1 MIQHGTPHS
10 DQSLTIIILN
20 LSGSSVGSFLYSA
33 KCMDIMMNYCDDM
46 SYTHTVF
53 PNILGHRTRE
63 EAELGPEYLLLSVV
77 HNLLNGECTPDI
89 RMLGCSVLVPR
100 CEKEKV

>member
-1 MIQHGTPHS
+1 MIQHGKPHS

-20 LSGSSVGSFLYSA
+20 LSCSSVGSFLYSA

-63 EAELGPEYLLLSVV
+63 EAELGPEYLLVSVV